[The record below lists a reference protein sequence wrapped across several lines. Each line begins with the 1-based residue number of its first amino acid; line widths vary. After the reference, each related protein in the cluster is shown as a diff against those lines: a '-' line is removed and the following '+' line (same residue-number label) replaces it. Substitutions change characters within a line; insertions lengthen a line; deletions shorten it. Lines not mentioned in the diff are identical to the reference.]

1 MNAVDELAERV
12 MDLEV
17 RLAYQDKTIAT
28 LDGVVRGLADR
39 LEQLTKEL
47 GQLRRTVESPE
58 PALGSASEQ
67 PPHY

>member
-1 MNAVDELAERV
+1 MTPIDELAERV

-39 LEQLTKEL
+39 LDALAAEL
-47 GQLRRTVESPE
+47 GQVRKTMESPA
-58 PALGSASEQ
+58 PTLGSASEL
-67 PPHY
+67 PPHF